1 MDAAREVKGEFRS
14 KGETDNYQRLIVY
27 SEENEVKGSLYTPKD
42 KAIPDRVI
50 LERKQG

>member
-1 MDAAREVKGEFRS
+1 MDATREVKGEFRS

-27 SEENEVKGSLYTPKD
+27 SDGNEVKGSLYIPKY
-42 KAIPDRVI
+42 KTIPDRVI

>member
-1 MDAAREVKGEFRS
+1 MDATREVKGEFRS

-27 SEENEVKGSLYTPKD
+27 SDGNEVRGSLYIPKE

-50 LERKQG
+50 LEREQG